1 MCGLT
6 GFLDFKRSF
15 GAEDMGHLVTR
26 MRDALAHRGPD
37 DAGNWVDPNAGIAL
51 GHRRLSIVDLSPL
64 GHQPMTSADGR
75 YVLAFNGEIYNFEAL
90 RHELEGLG
98 SAFRSRSDT
107 EVVLAAVVAWGLPRA
122 LERFNGM
129 FAIALWDR
137 TERALFLAR
146 DRFGEKPLFYGAP
159 GGTLLFGSELKA
171 LREHPSFDNPV
182 IDRASLAQFLR
193 FLYVPT
199 PGSIFVGVKKLPP
212 ASWLRI
218 AAASDVDRAPTPY
231 WSMREVASHGVA
243 HRFEGSEA
251 DAVEALDQALRAS
264 VRMRM
269 VADVP
274 LGAFLSGGIDSST
287 IVALMQAQS
296 SRPVRTFTIG
306 FAEEAYNEAEHAKAV
321 AKHLHTD
328 HTELYV
334 TPEQARAV
342 IPRLPMLYDEP
353 FADPSQVPTF
363 LVSQLARQHVTVALS
378 GDGGDELFGGYNRYY
393 WADAIWRRLG
403 RIPRW
408 SRALVA
414 RAIMGAGPSAWAR
427 VLDDAPWLPAL
438 LRHRTPGDKLQK
450 LAEVLDA
457 RSASDLYLR
466 LVSTW
471 KDPAKVVLGGA
482 EPAWSADLEAAALGS
497 FSERMMYADTVT
509 YLPDDILAKV
519 DRASMGVSLEC
530 RVPLLDPDVASL
542 AWTLPRNL
550 RVRED
555 GKGKVLLRSVL
566 ERYVPTELFERPKA
580 GFGLPIDTWLRGPLR
595 EWAESLLEP
604 RRLRQEGFFEVAAIR
619 TRWDEHRRG
628 ARNWQ
633 YYLWAVL
640 MFQAWREAWAK

>member
-182 IDRASLAQFLR
+182 IDRGSLAQFLR

-378 GDGGDELFGGYNRYY
+378 GDGGDELFGGYNRTGPT
-393 WADAIWRRLG
+393 RSGGGSGGSRVG
-403 RIPRW
+403 RARS
-408 SRALVA
+408 SRAPSWGRGPRPGRGSSTMRRGFLRFSGTGRPATSCRSSPRSSTRGA
-414 RAIMGAGPSAWAR
+414 RAISTSGSCRRGRIRRRSCWGAPSRHGP
-427 VLDDAPWLPAL
+427 
-438 LRHRTPGDKLQK
+438 RTWKPRLSG
-450 LAEVLDA
+450 A
-457 RSASDLYLR
+457 SAS
-466 LVSTW
+466 
-471 KDPAKVVLGGA
+471 G
-482 EPAWSADLEAAALGS
+482 
-497 FSERMMYADTVT
+497 
-509 YLPDDILAKV
+509 
-519 DRASMGVSLEC
+519 
-530 RVPLLDPDVASL
+530 
-542 AWTLPRNL
+542 
-550 RVRED
+550 
-555 GKGKVLLRSVL
+555 
-566 ERYVPTELFERPKA
+566 
-580 GFGLPIDTWLRGPLR
+580 
-595 EWAESLLEP
+595 
-604 RRLRQEGFFEVAAIR
+604 
-619 TRWDEHRRG
+619 
-628 ARNWQ
+628 
-633 YYLWAVL
+633 
-640 MFQAWREAWAK
+640 